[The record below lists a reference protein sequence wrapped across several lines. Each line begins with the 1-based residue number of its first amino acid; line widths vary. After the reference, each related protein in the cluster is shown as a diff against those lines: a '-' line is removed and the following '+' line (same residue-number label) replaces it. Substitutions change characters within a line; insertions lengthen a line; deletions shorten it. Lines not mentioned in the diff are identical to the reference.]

1 MVGKEQR
8 GVRKRSAADTAK
20 VNDVGLSNAA
30 DATLASVSTSNRA
43 VSARV
48 SAKTALGGAL
58 GLRSKDTRA
67 VIAIL
72 RRGLP
77 FTVFQRL
84 CVLLEVTQ
92 GLLAE
97 VTGIAARTLARRKM
111 EGRLSFEES
120 ERLYRVAALFDRA
133 VEVLGSDVDARRW
146 MLAALPSLHNT
157 APLLHAS
164 TELGAREVEDTLG
177 RLEHG
182 VFS

>member
-1 MVGKEQR
+1 MDGKEQR

-20 VNDVGLSNAA
+20 VREAGSSYTA
-30 DATLASVSTSNRA
+30 DTTLVRVSTSNKA
-43 VSARV
+43 AAARL
-48 SAKTALGGAL
+48 STKTALGGAL

-77 FTVFQRL
+77 FTAFQRL

-133 VEVLGSDVDARRW
+133 VAVLGSDVDARRW

-164 TELGAREVEDTLG
+164 TELGAREVEDMLG